1 MRNEEC
7 KEERKYQIERENK
20 YSKSMVIGMNRK
32 DIKEEKVDVSK
43 SYYFSNKEWK
53 DIESKDYVEKEKED
67 ESGEKVCIEE
77 VNEEVS
83 RNVNEK
89 DNKSNEEGSKE
100 EECCEKKDEGNV
112 NDDNVK
118 ESSVKE
124 NEKKKEKEDEGVKD
138 GEDMNNNEN
147 ENKKEKDVNDDIE
160 NQEEEKKDEITNKE
174 EEKIEIINDKE
185 KEEKK
190 EKVIIN
196 DKVEKENVV
205 DDKKDIVVDKEEK
218 KEIVVNIVEK
228 KEELH
233 NDNKEDKNEVIN
245 NKEKAKNDIETLHE
259 KEAVIIIEDK
269 QFIPQKD
276 LIIELDSPKK
286 ENKTYTNI
294 ICPDKEDN
302 EFINIDLPI
311 TDNKK
316 PKHHNSI
323 IIEDKKHQTNPDTT
337 NKEENKIIVLDTPS
351 PKKQN
356 DIIILES
363 PNDQQDKQNS
373 PPHKENNQVLILD
386 SPPIQSKTFIK
397 PTSPKNKDNQDTLNK
412 LNKTSIVD
420 NNNVSSSDKNKIK
433 QNTSTTTQENQ
444 NEYQFID
451 LSAIEKQFDP
461 DDYSNKNDIK
471 ETETN
476 NNNTSKLISPVPS
489 SSQAY
494 PSLNASAFKSIDPN
508 TSTFQNINKI
518 DTNPPI
524 QVATIPLLNPYQN
537 INTNT
542 NTNTNPSP
550 PLYQEIKNIS
560 SYPDQNHPII
570 CGNNTNNT
578 NNNEA
583 TSNNK
588 VNISKILNEHY
599 FPEPKAADIN
609 YLQNQIPPPGISNL
623 NSTSNVLNFY
633 MNLMD
638 NVDEVASSSPP
649 TTFNYYQI
657 KEISEV
663 SDLVSS
669 YKLYEISYINNK
681 TKQREIKC
689 FRRYDNFFHFHQKVK
704 KKYPT
709 IIIPKLPP
717 KNPLAKIIKLQDSFF
732 EKRRLQLIFYLNF
745 ICKHPGLNKTKE
757 LFKFLTDAEFDV
769 NYFKVTQDDEPIPP
783 SSLSTY
789 DTIMNTFYL
798 KWNSISAGTKARYI
812 PNEENLL
819 KKYETHFQ
827 NILKRYQDVQCSIT
841 EYLQSVIKEN
851 KEYENMSSVFDFLKE
866 SFINVNNSKQNLI
879 KYSKHCETVSKTTYE
894 ETMNIEKLD
903 NKLNA
908 VISLNEGICDSLKN
922 YCSFVERFENVLKLK
937 EIATKNK
944 WDKMD
949 VILNEYD
956 ACLNH
961 KGMLE
966 KSLVKDT
973 GDYIKLFDDF
983 TSQIFDEF
991 KMILIR
997 INNKNTEDEK

>member
-20 YSKSMVIGMNRK
+20 CSKSMVIGMNRK

-53 DIESKDYVEKEKED
+53 DIESVGYNEKKVEDEKE
-67 ESGEKVCIEE
+67 EKVCKEE
-77 VNEEVS
+77 VNGNEE
-83 RNVNEK
+83 
-89 DNKSNEEGSKE
+89 DNNSNEEGSKE
-100 EECCEKKDEGNV
+100 DCEWKDERNV
-112 NDDNVK
+112 SDDSVK

-124 NEKKKEKEDEGVKD
+124 KEKEKEDKGINDE
-138 GEDMNNNEN
+138 EDTNIYNGIED
-147 ENKKEKDVNDDIE
+147 KKEEDVVD
-160 NQEEEKKDEITNKE
+160 
-174 EEKIEIINDKE
+174 DKE

-190 EKVIIN
+190 EEEIVSNKEEEKEDIIN
-196 DKVEKENVV
+196 DK
-205 DDKKDIVVDKEEK
+205 KEEK
-218 KEIVVNIVEK
+218 KEMIVDIVKEK
-228 KEELH
+228 KEVVDDKEEEKDI
-233 NDNKEDKNEVIN
+233 NDKEKEKEDIIVDKDETIKEELRNDKQEEKKEVIN
-245 NKEKAKNDIETLHE
+245 DKEKEKNDIKTSHE
-259 KEAVIIIEDK
+259 KEAVIIIEDTK
-269 QFIPQKD
+269 LIPPKD

-294 ICPDKEDN
+294 KYLDKDDN

-316 PKHHNSI
+316 PKLHNST
-323 IIEDKKHQTNPDTT
+323 IIENKKPQTTSDTT
-337 NKEENKIIVLDTPS
+337 NKEENKILILDTPS

-363 PNDQQDKQNS
+363 PNDQQDS
-373 PPHKENNQVLILD
+373 PSHKENNQVLILD

-420 NNNVSSSDKNKIK
+420 GNESSHKSKIK
-433 QNTSTTTQENQ
+433 QNVSSITQENQ

-461 DDYSNKNDIK
+461 DEHSNKNDNIK
-471 ETETN
+471 ENETN
-476 NNNTSKLISPVPS
+476 NNNTSKLISPIPS
-489 SSQAY
+489 SSQVY

-508 TSTFQNINKI
+508 TSTFHNINKI

-537 INTNT
+537 TNTNT
-542 NTNTNPSP
+542 NTNTSP

-570 CGNNTNNT
+570 CGDNTNNSNNT
-578 NNNEA
+578 NNNNEV

-599 FPEPKAADIN
+599 FPEPKAANIN
-609 YLQNQIPPPGISNL
+609 YIQNQIPPPGISNL

-657 KEISEV
+657 KEISEI

-689 FRRYDNFFHFHQKVK
+689 FRRYDNFFQFHQKVK

-783 SSLSTY
+783 SSLSTSE
-789 DTIMNTFYL
+789 TIKNTFYL
-798 KWNSISAGTKARYI
+798 MWNSISAGTKARYI

-841 EYLQSVIKEN
+841 EYLQSVTKEN

-908 VISLNEGICDSLKN
+908 VISLNEGICDSLKK
-922 YCSFVERFENVLKLK
+922 YCTFVERFESVLKLK

-944 WDKMD
+944 WDKVD

-991 KMILIR
+991 KMILIK
-997 INNKNTEDEK
+997 INNKNTEEEK